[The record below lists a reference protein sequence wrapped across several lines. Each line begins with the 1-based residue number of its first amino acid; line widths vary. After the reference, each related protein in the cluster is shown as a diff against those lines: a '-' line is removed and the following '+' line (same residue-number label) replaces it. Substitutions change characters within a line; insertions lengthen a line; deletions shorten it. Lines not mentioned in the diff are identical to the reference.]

1 MYYTRGSENFPFLNI
16 SIEKSKCLTEVMD
29 MFKRFISRLFLV
41 MLSITALS
49 FTGCQKKLAPI
60 EETEKTR
67 YSAQFLELFNTATQI
82 VGYYE
87 EKEDFSNL
95 ASLIYEAL
103 EEYHKLY
110 DIYNNNEGIN
120 NMKTIN
126 DNAGIAPVKVDQ
138 KIIDLLLF
146 AKEGYEITEGR
157 MNIALGPVLKV
168 WHDYRTEGID
178 DPLAAKLPPMEL
190 LEEKM
195 KHTDINKLIIN
206 EEEQTVYLEEKE
218 MSLDVGSIAKGY
230 ATEKVCQL
238 AMLNGYTSVL
248 VSVGGNVRAVGSK
261 DGEGTPWNVGIQDPK
276 VADANVHVVSITDAS
291 LVTSG
296 VYQRYYTVDGK
307 QYHHI
312 IDSATLMPS
321 DYFLSVS
328 ILCEDSGMAD
338 VLSTSIFN
346 MSYEEGVK
354 YIDSIEGVEAVWILK
369 SGEVKYSSDFER
381 YIIK

>member
-1 MYYTRGSENFPFLNI
+1 
-16 SIEKSKCLTEVMD
+16 MD
-29 MFKRFISRLFLV
+29 MFKKLISRLFIV
-41 MLSITALS
+41 ILSITALT
-49 FTGCQKKLAPI
+49 FMGCEKKTAPV
-60 EETEKTR
+60 EEVEKTR

-95 ASLIYEAL
+95 ANLIYGAL

-110 DIYNNNEGIN
+110 DIYNNYEGIN

-157 MNIALGPVLKV
+157 MNVALGPVLKV

-178 DPLAAKLPPMEL
+178 DPSAAKLPPMEL

-238 AMLNGYTSVL
+238 AIENGYTSAL
-248 VSVGGNVRAVGSK
+248 VSVGGNVRAVGFK
-261 DGEGTPWNVGIQDPK
+261 DGEGAPWNVGIQDPE

-312 IDSATLMPS
+312 IDPATLMPS
-321 DYFLSVS
+321 DYFLSAS

-338 VLSTSIFN
+338 VLSTAIFN

-369 SGEVKYSSDFER
+369 SGEIKYSSDFER

>member
-1 MYYTRGSENFPFLNI
+1 
-16 SIEKSKCLTEVMD
+16 
-29 MFKRFISRLFLV
+29 MFKRFISRLFIV

-49 FTGCQKKLAPI
+49 FTGCQKKMTPA

-95 ASLIYEAL
+95 ANLLYGAL

-110 DIYNNNEGIN
+110 DIYNNYEGIN

-146 AKEGYEITEGR
+146 AKEGYEITDGR
-157 MNIALGPVLKV
+157 MNIALGPVLRV

-178 DPLAAKLPPMEL
+178 DPSAAKLPPMEL

-238 AMLNGYTSVL
+238 AMENGYTSVL
-248 VSVGGNVRAVGSK
+248 VSVGGNVRAVGFK
-261 DGEGTPWNVGIQDPK
+261 DGKETPWNVGIQDPE

-312 IDSATLMPS
+312 IDPATLMPS

-369 SGEVKYSSDFER
+369 SGEVKYSSDFEH